1 MKYCSIR
8 REGQRTMTL
17 SYDWLKLE
25 EEEPISFVL
34 YGSYEEQMQF
44 LTDEQLGRLI
54 RNVMHYVRTGDQK
67 TEEPIIDMMLSVM
80 ANDIRNQK
88 RNMKKRSDAGKAG
101 GEASAKAKEEKNAA
115 AKKTAKKTDKK
126 QSKIS
131 GKKSL
136 NDVERLGTTGKQYE
150 DVDVDVNENV
160 DADGYVDVD
169 VLNKT
174 SRHPHH
180 SSQRASDGEDASMDE
195 IIPYGE
201 NQNPTTRG
209 VIAQME
215 ALAGELIRKYCGR
228 AAYENDVQNVFDKCY
243 TVAELPDGELYA
255 AFSPERAELLRYAFK
270 QAGDAGSV
278 NWKYIEGIYD
288 NFEKRRIKTAE
299 EAIQKE
305 YEWQR
310 GDLSA

>member
-1 MKYCSIR
+1 
-8 REGQRTMTL
+8 MTL

-54 RNVMHYVRTGDQK
+54 RNVMYYVRTGDQK

-126 QSKIS
+126 QSKTS

-136 NDVERLGTTGKQYE
+136 NDVERFGTTGKQYVDE
-150 DVDVDVNENV
+150 DVDVNENV

-180 SSQRASDGEDASMDE
+180 SSKGAGANEDVSMDE
-195 IIPYGE
+195 VIHYGE

-209 VIAQME
+209 ELAQME

-228 AAYENDVQNVFDKCY
+228 AAYENDVQNVFNKCY

-255 AFSPERAELLRYAFK
+255 AYSPERAELLRYAFK

-288 NFEKRRIKTAE
+288 NFEKRRITTVE
-299 EAIQKE
+299 EAIRKE
-305 YEWQR
+305 YAWQR
-310 GDLSA
+310 GEIA

>member
-1 MKYCSIR
+1 
-8 REGQRTMTL
+8 MTL

-54 RNVMHYVRTGDQK
+54 RNVMYYVRTGDQK

-126 QSKIS
+126 QSKTS

-136 NDVERLGTTGKQYE
+136 NDVERFGTTDKQYVDE
-150 DVDVDVNENV
+150 DVDV
-160 DADGYVDVD
+160 DADGYVDGD

-180 SSQRASDGEDASMDE
+180 SSQRAGASEDASMDE
-195 IIPYGE
+195 VIPYGE

-243 TVAELPDGELYA
+243 TVAELPNGELYA

-288 NFEKRRIKTAE
+288 NFEKRRIKTVE
-299 EAIQKE
+299 EAIGQE
-305 YEWQR
+305 YAWQR
-310 GDLSA
+310 GELSA

>member
-1 MKYCSIR
+1 
-8 REGQRTMTL
+8 MTL

-44 LTDEQLGRLI
+44 LIDEQLGRLI

-126 QSKIS
+126 QSKTS

-136 NDVERLGTTGKQYE
+136 NDVERFGTTDKQY
-150 DVDVDVNENV
+150 VDVNENV
-160 DADGYVDVD
+160 DENVDADGYVD

-215 ALAGELIRKYCGR
+215 ALADELIRKYCGR
-228 AAYENDVQNVFDKCY
+228 AAYPNDVQNVFDKCY

-288 NFEKRRIKTAE
+288 NFEKRRIKTVE
-299 EAIQKE
+299 EAIEQE
-305 YEWQR
+305 YAWQR
-310 GDLSA
+310 GEISA

>member
-1 MKYCSIR
+1 
-8 REGQRTMTL
+8 MTL

-101 GEASAKAKEEKNAA
+101 GEASAKAKEAKNAA

-126 QSKIS
+126 QSKTS

-136 NDVERLGTTGKQYE
+136 NDVERFGTTDKQY
-150 DVDVDVNENV
+150 VDVDENV
-160 DADGYVDVD
+160 DADVDVDGYVDENADGD

-180 SSQRASDGEDASMDE
+180 SSQRAGASEDALMDE
-195 IIPYGE
+195 VIPYGE

-243 TVAELPDGELYA
+243 TVAELPNGELYA
-255 AFSPERAELLRYAFK
+255 AFSPERADLLRYAFK

-288 NFEKRRIKTAE
+288 NFEKRRITTVE
-299 EAIQKE
+299 EAVRQE
-305 YEWQR
+305 YAWQR
-310 GDLSA
+310 GELSA

>member
-1 MKYCSIR
+1 
-8 REGQRTMTL
+8 MTL

-54 RNVMHYVRTGDQK
+54 RNVLYYVRTGDQK

-126 QSKIS
+126 QSKTS

-136 NDVERLGTTGKQYE
+136 NDVERFGTTDKQYVDE
-150 DVDVDVNENV
+150 DVDVNENV
-160 DADGYVDVD
+160 DADGYVD

-201 NQNPTTRG
+201 NQNLTTRG
-209 VIAQME
+209 VIVQME

>member
-1 MKYCSIR
+1 
-8 REGQRTMTL
+8 MTL
-17 SYDWLKLE
+17 TYDWLNLE
-25 EEEPISFVL
+25 EDEPISFVL

-44 LTDEQLGRLI
+44 LTDEQVGRLI
-54 RNVMHYVRTGDQK
+54 RNALHYVKTGEQK
-67 TEEPIIDMMLSVM
+67 TAEPIVDIMLSVM

-101 GEASAKAKEEKNAA
+101 GEASAKAKEEKKQDAKKP
-115 AKKTAKKTDKK
+115 AKKTGKKQNKKT
-126 QSKIS
+126 SPAS
-131 GKKSL
+131 GEESL
-136 NDVERLGTTGKQYE
+136 NDFERFETTGKQYE
-150 DVDVDVNENV
+150 DVDKDEEVEMDADVDGYEDADVN
-160 DADGYVDVD
+160 
-169 VLNKT
+169 NKT
-174 SRHPHH
+174 SHHPHH
-180 SSQRASDGEDASMDE
+180 SGKGAGASDALSQKASMDE
-195 IIPYGE
+195 VIPYGE

-215 ALAGELIRKYCGR
+215 QLANELIRKYCGR

-255 AFSPERAELLRYAFK
+255 AYSPERAELLSYAFK

-288 NFEKRRIKTAE
+288 NFEKRRITTVE
-299 EAIQKE
+299 EAIRKE

-310 GDLSA
+310 GEIA